1 MNPLTLVA
9 GIFHVISKL
18 HDAHRQ
24 IKSNIKQSGTLIK
37 RVAALLTPLKAL
49 EAQLDRE
56 EAQRMEAEAA
66 ADAGA
71 GAGTAVGSTTGGTGP
86 PLPPSSLSAASNASL
101 VRQLSA
107 LLSLLDDA
115 FALVSSFTAASSW
128 SRVWSKSDYSESFLA
143 LHAALSQ
150 AQADLGFGMAVSDR
164 AWNIQA
170 TRDAAEDLKEIKQAQ
185 EEMALQMQQAR
196 LDQQSHAAS
205 AASAAAAAAQRDASE
220 HEFLVQRFQSMS
232 AKQDEVVRLLARLE
246 REQNRAEERSQL
258 QQHQQPGS
266 SASASPSPSP
276 SSSLQLSDGI
286 LRFSL
291 SDLELDPLPVGSG
304 GFGDVF
310 RAHCSSRDEIVAVK
324 KLRVPSG
331 STLAPQALAEFMSEL
346 QLLHSLPRHAHII
359 TLLGVV
365 LDPERGVYAMV
376 LEWMARGSLWDF
388 LRSTPRTQLSYRDR
402 LQLALQVTRA
412 LNHLHALPPPSGPI
426 VHRDLKSLN
435 ILLDERCE
443 VRLADFGLAKARV
456 HANTASMY
464 TTAVLSA
471 AAGAGS
477 TAAAS
482 TLGTLRW
489 SAPEFLR
496 PGGKSRGSTA
506 SDIYSVAVILWE
518 IFAHAIPYEGDSDDL
533 IALSIRSADMQ
544 DKLSLEGLP
553 AKIAQILR
561 ACWALDQQA
570 RPTAAQVMG
579 AIKSLLNEENARIE
593 AVNAATTGEQQPS
606 VSPSSSSPTSG
617 ASAGDRLR
625 CVACHRLRSVALDF
639 LQAQLRKP
647 AGATCNE
654 CLMAKAERECEVACC
669 SSAEPGAPNAA
680 APATTRASPSAAAFA
695 APPPASTSPSSAAPS
710 SPFGFS
716 EFLLR
721 ADSHPWV
728 TPQVCLA
735 LDEMFVV
742 TRSQLEVS
750 VYALADCRVLA
761 RPQPTRVLRPGF
773 SRIDA
778 IVLDRASS
786 SQQTTLFVSGKRQAS
801 DYLVRMSLDGS
812 ILHSA
817 PCVYA
822 SSLALD
828 AQRSTLFCASL
839 AKVKVFDFAA
849 NPIGEFGTQA
859 PASKKNGGAAASPGA
874 AAPDA
879 IGLAHQVLVL
889 SAAHAATRVFVL
901 DKDLHR
907 VSVWDARNF
916 KPLYSFGRPAAAASP
931 SAASNSGS
939 EAAGCCTFG
948 NWSSAALLQ
957 NGANGQS
964 VLVIS
969 EAASR
974 NLSVYAASGE
984 FLGSLV
990 AHREERRQI
999 CADPAAGR
1007 ELWEVYQLS
1016 AQESAEAAA
1025 AAASSP
1031 VHGGGGPLSPGGS
1044 APVWTPDSLRSA
1056 CFCCGSKFTLLRRRH
1071 HCRVCK
1077 EIVCGDCSKSKTAK
1091 TATNKSERMCD
1102 RCVAMQETSVPL

>member
-24 IKSNIKQSGTLIK
+24 IKSNVKQSGTLIK
-37 RVAALLTPLKAL
+37 RVAALLEPLKAL

-66 ADAGA
+66 AAAAAAG
-71 GAGTAVGSTTGGTGP
+71 GTTVGSTADHV
-86 PLPPSSLSAASNASL
+86 LPPSSLSAASNASL
-101 VRQLSA
+101 VRQLSS

-164 AWNIQA
+164 AWNVQA
-170 TRDAAEDLKEIKQAQ
+170 TRDAAEDLREIKQAQ
-185 EEMALQMQQAR
+185 TELAAQMQQGR
-196 LDQQSHAAS
+196 MEQQSHAAS
-205 AASAAAAAAQRDASE
+205 AAAAAAAAAHRDASE
-220 HEFLVQRFQSMS
+220 HEFLRARFQSMS

-246 REQNRAEERSQL
+246 REQNRAEQRSQE
-258 QQHQQPGS
+258 Q
-266 SASASPSPSP
+266 SPSAAAV
-276 SSSLQLSDGI
+276 SSSQQLAAVAAPPCPSDGI

-310 RAHCSSRDEIVAVK
+310 RAHCSSRDEVVAVK

-331 STLAPQALAEFMSEL
+331 SPLAPQALAEFMSEM

-365 LDPERGVYAMV
+365 IDPEAGVYAMV
-376 LEWMARGSLWDF
+376 LEWMERGSLWDF
-388 LRSTPRTQLSYRDR
+388 LRATPRQQLTHRER

-412 LNHLHALPPPSGPI
+412 VNHLHALPPPQGPI

-435 ILLDERCE
+435 ILLDARGEI
-443 VRLADFGLAKARV
+443 RLADFGLARV
-456 HANTASMY
+456 RLHANTASMY
-464 TTAVLSA
+464 ATTALPA
-471 AAGAGS
+471 ANGGAGS
-477 TAAAS
+477 AAS
-482 TLGTLRW
+482 PTLGTLRW

-496 PGGKSRGSTA
+496 PGGKSRGTPA
-506 SDIYSVAVILWE
+506 SDVYSLAVILWE
-518 IFAHAIPYEGDSDDL
+518 IFTHSTPYEGDSDDL
-533 IALSIRSADMQ
+533 IALSIRSADIQ
-544 DKLSLEGLP
+544 HKLSLEGVP
-553 AKIAQILR
+553 TKVAQILR
-561 ACWALDQQA
+561 ACWALDPQA
-570 RPTAAQVMG
+570 RPNAAQLMG

-593 AVNAATTGEQQPS
+593 AVTAAATGEQPS
-606 VSPSSSSPTSG
+606 TSPSASS
-617 ASAGDRLR
+617 GDRVR
-625 CVACHRLRSVALDF
+625 CLVCHRLRSVALDY
-639 LQAQLRKP
+639 LQVQLRNP
-647 AGATCNE
+647 AGPTCHE
-654 CLMAKAERECEVACC
+654 CLMAKAERDCQVACC
-669 SSAEPGAPNAA
+669 NSEQPGTIDAPAVA
-680 APATTRASPSAAAFA
+680 APVARSPPVAPAASVPASPVS
-695 APPPASTSPSSAAPS
+695 PS

-716 EFLLR
+716 QFLLR
-721 ADSHPWV
+721 ADSHPWA
-728 TPQVCLA
+728 TPQVDLT
-735 LDEMFVV
+735 LDEIFVV

-778 IVLDRASS
+778 IALERSGSS
-786 SQQTTLFVSGKRQAS
+786 PSHQPTLFVSGKRQAA
-801 DYLVRMSLDGS
+801 DYLVRMALDGS

-822 SSLALD
+822 SSLAMDGL
-828 AQRSTLFCASL
+828 RSTLFCASL
-839 AKVKVFDFAA
+839 SKVKVFDFAA
-849 NPIGEFGTQA
+849 NPVGEFGSQMA
-859 PASKKNGGAAASPGA
+859 KKSGGAAASSSA
-874 AAPDA
+874 ATVSADA

-889 SAAHAATRVFVL
+889 SAAQAATRVMVL

-916 KPLYSFGRPAAAASP
+916 KPLYSFGRPASAASP
-931 SAASNSGS
+931 SAAAGGASD
-939 EAAGCCTFG
+939 APGCCTFG
-948 NWSSAALLQ
+948 NWSSAALLP
-957 NGANGQS
+957 NGS
-964 VLVIS
+964 SHPVLVVS
-969 EAASR
+969 ESASR
-974 NLSVYAASGE
+974 SLSVYAASGE
-984 FLGSLV
+984 YLGSLV

-1016 AQESAEAAA
+1016 AQESAEVAAA
-1025 AAASSP
+1025 AGSP
-1031 VHGGGGPLSPGGS
+1031 SHGSGG

-1056 CFCCGSKFTLLRRRH
+1056 CFCCGAKFTLLRRRH
-1071 HCRVCK
+1071 HCRLCK
-1077 EIVCGDCSKSKTAK
+1077 EIVCADCSKSRTPKTA
-1091 TATNKSERMCD
+1091 ASKSERVCD
-1102 RCVAMQETSVPL
+1102 RCVAIRETSGPL